1 MWSHNLKL
9 YLIYIKINSSSHTL
23 KVQWSQFSSF
33 TNHVQANETRI
44 KDGHYTSLTCSPT
57 ARRSKRA
64 GVVPKFSESLQSQY
78 RGEKEQNA
86 WKWASPFKTSFPTQH
101 LKCNS
106 KTRFWPFLSG
116 WVDWE
121 ISVIR
126 LSQHWIHSVT
136 CAGFCVQRGQS
147 TQSGPVEEKS
157 GQSQRG
163 EQHHE
168 GGGSP
173 TTSPRGARGGDVCVV
188 RIRGVIRQGH
198 LKHICI

>member
-1 MWSHNLKL
+1 MKPESK
-9 YLIYIKINSSSHTL
+9 T
-23 KVQWSQFSSF
+23 V
-33 TNHVQANETRI
+33 TTRVW
-44 KDGHYTSLTCSPT
+44 GVLPLH
-57 ARRSKRA
+57 A
-64 GVVPKFSESLQSQY
+64 GVKGPVWCQSFQSPCRASTEERKSRMLESERRLLRQVFPPSTWNVIPKRVF
-78 RGEKEQNA
+78 G
-86 WKWASPFKTSFPTQH
+86 
-101 LKCNS
+101 C
-106 KTRFWPFLSG
+106 FWVGG

-173 TTSPRGARGGDVCVV
+173 TTSPRGARGGAVCVV